1 MTKGRQQTGTVGEQ
15 IACEFLQERGYR
27 IVERNHR
34 SRLVEKDI
42 IADFEEFLVF
52 CEVKTR
58 RGINGFTS
66 ITVGNLEKLKSCANW
81 VIFISARGT

>member
-34 SRLVEKDI
+34 SKLVEKDI
-42 IADFEEFLVF
+42 IAVFEEFLGY

-58 RGINGFTS
+58 REIDGSHSSLSVTS
-66 ITVGNLEKLKSCANW
+66 KN
-81 VIFISARGT
+81 

>member
-1 MTKGRQQTGTVGEQ
+1 MTKGRLQTGTVGEQ

-52 CEVKTR
+52 YEVNSQGNQR
-58 RGINGFTS
+58 ITS
-66 ITVGNLEKLKSCANW
+66 ITVGDLEKLKSCANW

>member
-15 IACEFLQERGYR
+15 ITCEFLQERGYR
-27 IVERNHR
+27 MVKRNHR
-34 SRLVEKDI
+34 SRLVEEDI

-58 RGINGFTS
+58 SGINGSHPSLSVTS
-66 ITVGNLEKLKSCANW
+66 KN
-81 VIFISARGT
+81 